1 MFLITLPSHMSVE
14 KLRISIKK
22 SHDSGCFGHR
32 MEPRL
37 AKHTAKVLPMYH
49 DVPKSTYT
57 QKIKCV
63 T

>member
-1 MFLITLPSHMSVE
+1 MLSVE
-14 KLRISIKK
+14 KPRKLTKK
-22 SHDSGCFGHR
+22 SHDSGCFGPR

-37 AKHTAKVLPMYH
+37 VKYRAKVLPMYH